1 MDQLRLCD
9 PGDKDGEVK
18 VAEYERPAMSESNLV
33 PEVGI
38 EPTLPEG
45 NGILSPARL
54 PVSPLRHRMVTISI
68 STRFARFRLNPR
80 RGIRPT
86 RPRRSLLLR
95 SGVPRCGN
103 LAASACRLHD

>member
-54 PVSPLRHRMVTISI
+54 PVSPLRPAIDRNFSI
-68 STRFARFRLNPR
+68 DQWEGAGR
-80 RGIRPT
+80 
-86 RPRRSLLLR
+86 
-95 SGVPRCGN
+95 
-103 LAASACRLHD
+103 AATPKFT